1 VLGNYA
7 NAGIDSIEL
16 ARAIVMNLSPEN
28 CFEAFELSSALGLRG
43 ISRAVLDVIEVKR
56 DQFCCVFFFFVFL
69 SFAHYK
75 EMPIRTRSQRILA
88 SMWKRLSAS

>member
-1 VLGNYA
+1 MLIDLRRHVLGNYA

-43 ISRAVLDVIEVKR
+43 ISRAVLDVIEVSKVLVVGGR
-56 DQFCCVFFFFVFL
+56 LVSSKENSKCFF
-69 SFAHYK
+69 
-75 EMPIRTRSQRILA
+75 
-88 SMWKRLSAS
+88 